1 MCNFRDL
8 NIGLVYE
15 TSTSDVNNKLVIPLL
30 SNSKLYRRGVG
41 YFSASWIKLVSSGLL
56 NLVEN
61 EGKIQLIT
69 SPKMTD
75 DEWNAIK
82 TGTIAQKDEL
92 LKNLIE
98 KTINEDFNVTDRKE
112 ALNLFSWLIA
122 DEIIELKIAICK
134 NSNGDYHDKLA
145 IFEDDKNNVV
155 VLHGSLNDSL
165 HATFNGEGI
174 TTFKSWIPGQDDY
187 ICEHV
192 KRFDE
197 MWNQENDFYEVFDAS
212 EAVKHV
218 FEKYAYSGERPYNIS
233 KKKTQKAIEKRDYQ
247 IEAIE
252 KLKENNWHGLFSM
265 ATGTGKT
272 ITSLLAL
279 RDIYTENKKCFVVIY
294 APLQHLV
301 EQWSKEFENVFGF
314 EPLLCYN
321 SKSSWIDKLN
331 RLIRNYNNNI
341 NDTNFVAVITT
352 YATGSMEDF
361 TSMIS
366 RVNTNLCMIADECH
380 NIGSGCNKN
389 AMIEKFKYRIGLS
402 ATPDR
407 WLDPEGTSIIMN
419 FFDKVVY
426 EYSLKKAIDN
436 NKLVKYYYYPQIVS
450 LDYDEYSKY
459 SELTTKIAKMAMYIN
474 EDSTD
479 EEKAGFNRLCQERA
493 KILVLAESKKEYT
506 LKLLRDKVNTEDRNH
521 ILVYCGEKQIEQ
533 MTLPIS
539 QIGYRP
545 HRFDSTVSIKDR
557 GKILQE
563 FDNGNIEVLVAIRC
577 LDEGV
582 DVPSTKTAYFMGSNS
597 NPKQFIQ
604 RRGRILRKCE
614 RKEYAVI
621 YDMVVMPDKSI
632 SGRFDNGDDLD
643 YHIITKELPRVLEF
657 ASCAINEV
665 EARDVIKNELKQYD
679 LEYLLYVDPAELYV
693 TNKEGDEEEYDEQY

>member
-1 MCNFRDL
+1 MGNFKDL

-30 SNSKLYRRGVG
+30 SDSKLYRRGVG
-41 YFSASWIKLVSSGLL
+41 YFSASWIKLVSTGLL

-61 EGKIQLIT
+61 NGKIQLIT

-75 DEWNAIK
+75 EEWKAIK
-82 TGTIAQKDEL
+82 TGTVAQKDEM
-92 LKNLIE
+92 LKSLIE

-122 DEIIELKIAICK
+122 DEIIDLKIAICK
-134 NSNGDYHDKLA
+134 DTNGDYHDKLA
-145 IFEDDKNNVV
+145 IFEDDNNNVV
-155 VLHGSLNDSL
+155 VLHGSLNDSM
-165 HATFNGEGI
+165 HATFNGEGV
-174 TTFKSWIPGQDDY
+174 TVFRSWISGQDDY

-197 MWNQENDFYEVFDAS
+197 MWNQENDFYEIFDAPD
-212 EAVKHV
+212 AVKHV
-218 FEKYAYSGERPYNIS
+218 FEKYAYSNERPYKHFVS
-233 KKKTQKAIEKRDYQ
+233 KPKKEIEKRDYQ

-252 KLKENNWHGLFSM
+252 NLKNNNWHGLFSM

-279 RDIYTENKKCFVVIY
+279 KDIYEDNKKCFVVIY

-321 SKSSWIDKLN
+321 SKSSWIDRLN

-341 NDTNFVAVITT
+341 NETNFVAIITT
-352 YATGSMEDF
+352 YVTGSMEDF

-366 RVNTNLCMIADECH
+366 RVNKNLCMIADECH
-380 NIGSGCNKN
+380 NIGSGCNRN

-407 WLDPEGTSIIMN
+407 WLDPEGTSLIMN
-419 FFDKVVY
+419 YFDKVVY
-426 EYSLKKAIDN
+426 EYSLKKAISN

-450 LDYDEYSKY
+450 LEYDEYAKY
-459 SELTTKIAKMAMYIN
+459 SELTTKIAKMSMYIN
-474 EDSTD
+474 DDSTE

-493 KILVLAESKKEYT
+493 KVLVLAESKKEYT
-506 LKLLRDKVNTEDRNH
+506 LNLLKDKIDTQDKNH
-521 ILVYCGEKQIEQ
+521 ILVYCGEKQIDE
-533 MTLPIS
+533 MTLPINL
-539 QIGYRP
+539 IGYKP

-557 GKILQE
+557 GKILEE
-563 FDNGNIEVLVAIRC
+563 FDNGNIDVLVAIRC

-614 RKEYAVI
+614 GKDYAVI

-632 SGRFDNGDDLD
+632 SSRFDNGDDLD
-643 YHIITKELPRVLEF
+643 YHIVTKELPRVLEF
-657 ASCAINEV
+657 ASCCINEV
-665 EARDVIKNELKQYD
+665 EAINTIKKELRQYD
-679 LEYLLYVDPAELYV
+679 LEYLLYIDPADLYV
-693 TNKEGDEEEYDEQY
+693 KNKEGDEEQDEQY